1 MTCCLTCDCNA
12 PPPPLI
18 FKLQMA
24 YKRRSYKAR
33 ACALHAKDF
42 KQARKEFMDVAK
54 KLTDV
59 HAFVA
64 FAALL
69 QVCVGDDA
77 VVVAWNMIC

>member
-1 MTCCLTCDCNA
+1 
-12 PPPPLI
+12 
-18 FKLQMA
+18 MA
-24 YKRRSYKAR
+24 YQRRCRYKAR

-54 KLTDV
+54 KLPDV

-69 QVCVGDDA
+69 QVCVSMA
-77 VVVAWNMIC
+77 ILSSSPVMV